1 MLTAVLGQPHAMPFL
16 RAIAEGRLTS
26 PVLLHGSAGCG
37 KKLAAIATLL
47 QAHPDPS
54 DQHLLSAG
62 KHPDVLCLDAGGVED
77 TRGAIEHLSTAPSQA
92 RWRALIIDAAD
103 QLSVPAQDSL
113 LKTVEDPPRWA
124 RLFLVS
130 SKPWL
135 ISGPL
140 RSRCMPIRFVRLK
153 PEILR
158 QILSPLTD
166 DASRLDLACRL
177 CGGSADIG
185 QKLLM
190 GTDLSDVAKE
200 LLRIART
207 DFPSAFALL
216 DQHELD
222 DLQRFVDHVA
232 TATDVEVVEA
242 LMRAR
247 TRTEAKARLLL
258 L

>member
-1 MLTAVLGQPHAMPFL
+1 MLDTVLGQPYAMPFL
-16 RAIAEGRLTS
+16 RAIAEGHLTS
-26 PVLLHGSAGCG
+26 PVLLHGSSGCG
-37 KKLAAIATLL
+37 KKLSAVATLL
-47 QAHPDPS
+47 EAHPDPS
-54 DQHLLSAG
+54 DQHLLAAG
-62 KHPDVLCLDAGGVED
+62 KHPDVLCVEAGGVED
-77 TRGAIEHLSTAPSQA
+77 ARGAIEHLSTAPSQA
-92 RWRALIIDAAD
+92 QWRALIIDAAD

-113 LKTVEDPPRWA
+113 LKTVEDPPKWA
-124 RLFLVS
+124 RLFLIS

-140 RSRCMPIRFVRLK
+140 RSRCMPIRFLRLK
-153 PEILR
+153 PAVLKEILA
-158 QILSPLTD
+158 PLTD
-166 DASRLDLACRL
+166 DAARLDLACRL

-190 GTDLSDVAKE
+190 GTDLSEAARE
-200 LLRIART
+200 LLRSART

-216 DQHELD
+216 DQYELD
-222 DLQRFVDHVA
+222 DLQRYVDHVA
-232 TATDVEVVEA
+232 AATDVEVVEA